1 VSRGFPPT
9 LGGSR
14 AVSSDTRGVAD
25 RTSIRGGWLLPGR
38 LPRGHTVSMSRGMP
52 LSRVSPESL
61 LGWAGAAVA
70 VLVVYVVVVRGG
82 DQLIGT
88 RAAHVE
94 LSILA
99 TVVVA
104 ATIDRIQS
112 RCERIAARLLHRG
125 TSSPYD
131 VLAQFSSQVAG
142 AEAAGELPQLMARLL
157 AEGTG
162 AAWAQVWVLV
172 NGRPTLMAT
181 SPPEASAE
189 SSVPAISGT
198 SSTDG
203 LRSVAVGHAGSV
215 LGVLRVRER
224 EGHPLTPVESR
235 LFAGLAA
242 QAGLALHAAQLR
254 AELEHRHLE
263 LTARAGQLRAA
274 RDRLVATQDAERRR
288 LERDIHD
295 GAQQQLVA
303 LRINLRL
310 AQTLAERSP
319 ERAAQLLCE
328 QAAAAEDAIATLRAL
343 SRGAEPEVLSRAG
356 LAEALREAAT
366 TCPLPVELDLHDVG
380 RFPRPVETAVYF
392 SCLEALQNV
401 AKHAHATRVS
411 VHLDVVGEALEMEVV
426 DDGRGLEPGA
436 VAGAG
441 LGNMRE
447 RLVAVGGELQI
458 GAARDSGTAVTAIVP
473 AVRSSSVGAVD

>member
-1 VSRGFPPT
+1 
-9 LGGSR
+9 
-14 AVSSDTRGVAD
+14 
-25 RTSIRGGWLLPGR
+25 
-38 LPRGHTVSMSRGMP
+38 MP

-189 SSVPAISGT
+189 SSVPRNQR
-198 SSTDG
+198 D
-203 LRSVAVGHAGSV
+203 V
-215 LGVLRVRER
+215 L
-224 EGHPLTPVESR
+224 
-235 LFAGLAA
+235 
-242 QAGLALHAAQLR
+242 
-254 AELEHRHLE
+254 
-263 LTARAGQLRAA
+263 
-274 RDRLVATQDAERRR
+274 D
-288 LERDIHD
+288 
-295 GAQQQLVA
+295 
-303 LRINLRL
+303 
-310 AQTLAERSP
+310 
-319 ERAAQLLCE
+319 
-328 QAAAAEDAIATLRAL
+328 
-343 SRGAEPEVLSRAG
+343 
-356 LAEALREAAT
+356 
-366 TCPLPVELDLHDVG
+366 
-380 RFPRPVETAVYF
+380 
-392 SCLEALQNV
+392 
-401 AKHAHATRVS
+401 
-411 VHLDVVGEALEMEVV
+411 
-426 DDGRGLEPGA
+426 
-436 VAGAG
+436 
-441 LGNMRE
+441 
-447 RLVAVGGELQI
+447 
-458 GAARDSGTAVTAIVP
+458 
-473 AVRSSSVGAVD
+473 

>member
-1 VSRGFPPT
+1 
-9 LGGSR
+9 
-14 AVSSDTRGVAD
+14 
-25 RTSIRGGWLLPGR
+25 
-38 LPRGHTVSMSRGMP
+38 MSQGMP
-52 LSRVSPESL
+52 LRRVSPESV

-82 DQLIGT
+82 DWLIGT

-99 TVVVA
+99 TVIVA

-112 RCERIAARLLHRG
+112 RCERLAARLLHRD
-125 TSSPYD
+125 SSNPYD

-157 AEGTG
+157 AEGTA

-181 SPPEASAE
+181 FPPGVAADSSA
-189 SSVPAISGT
+189 PAISGS

-215 LGVLRVRER
+215 LGVLRVKEQD
-224 EGHPLTPVESR
+224 GHPLTPVESR

-254 AELEHRHLE
+254 AELEQRHRE
-263 LTARAGQLRAA
+263 LTDRAGQLRAA
-274 RDRLVATQDAERRR
+274 RDRLVAAQDAERRR

-319 ERAAQLLCE
+319 ERAAQLLSE
-328 QAAAAEDAIATLRAL
+328 QAHAAEDAITTLRAL
-343 SRGAEPEVLSRAG
+343 SRGAEPEVLTRAG
-356 LAEALREAAT
+356 LPAALREAAKI
-366 TCPLPVELDLHDVG
+366 CPLPVELELHDVG
-380 RFPRPVETAVYF
+380 RFSRPVETAVYF

-401 AKHAHATRVS
+401 VKHARATQVG
-411 VHLDVVGEALEMEVV
+411 VHLDVVGDALELKVV

-436 VAGAG
+436 VAGSG
-441 LGNMRE
+441 IGNMRE
-447 RLVAVGGELQI
+447 RLAAVGGQLRI
-458 GAARDSGTAVTAIVP
+458 GAARGSGTSVTALVP
-473 AVRSSSVGAVD
+473 AVRSTASEAVS